1 MNFNEFVQYQARIP
15 VNRNVIAFK
24 ALPITYS
31 TDDKSRANL
40 YEQARRLLSANRL
53 QSKKIHASEGTKPC
67 ALQIQ

>member
-31 TDDKSRANL
+31 TGDNLERISHLNILRAS
-40 YEQARRLLSANRL
+40 EIPAPREVKKK
-53 QSKKIHASEGTKPC
+53 SKKIA
-67 ALQIQ
+67 I